1 MKKQLFFVVSL
12 MLTLVFSSCNKDL
25 TPLNES
31 NFKTTPNPLEVK
43 GGKVDATIT
52 GTFPVKYFAKNAT
65 VTVTPVLKL
74 NDSTEIKGTPATFQ
88 GEKVTGNNTT
98 IAYIAGGTYTMK
110 TSFDYVPAMENSKL
124 YLDFSVVTKKKTYT
138 LPRVHVADGVIGTE
152 MRTAKTFA
160 ATGAEG
166 PVYLNDKFQR
176 VIQEMQEADIL
187 FLIQQSDLRKSETKS
202 SDIVELTKKI
212 KSVTETT
219 NQQVSGLEILGYA
232 SPDGSVDLNT
242 NLAEKREKV
251 TVDFINK
258 ELKKIKS
265 TVKLDTKFTA
275 EDWEGFQKLME
286 SSNIQDKQVI
296 LSVLNMY
303 QDPEQREREIK
314 NLSAAFKTIAD
325 EILPQLRRSRLKL
338 TVDVTGKSD
347 VEIANLAKTDASKL
361 TVEELLYAGT
371 IATTVAEKAAVY
383 QKAVE
388 LYPSDA
394 RSFNNLGAALYQ
406 QGNVADAARYFAK
419 GLEIEP
425 KCPNLNYNAGLCA
438 LSQGDLAKA
447 EVFFGNAAGTKGNLS
462 NALGTISLIKG
473 DYVKASTLFGKTA
486 TNNAALAQIL
496 TGDYNAAR
504 NTLAAVANPD
514 ALTAYLGAVVGARTN
529 NRDAVFSNLK
539 TAVSLDKT
547 YGAKAKNDIEF
558 AKFFTEETFKS
569 IVG

>member
-1 MKKQLFFVVSL
+1 
-12 MLTLVFSSCNKDL
+12 
-25 TPLNES
+25 
-31 NFKTTPNPLEVK
+31 
-43 GGKVDATIT
+43 
-52 GTFPVKYFAKNAT
+52 
-65 VTVTPVLKL
+65 
-74 NDSTEIKGTPATFQ
+74 
-88 GEKVTGNNTT
+88 
-98 IAYIAGGTYTMK
+98 
-110 TSFDYVPAMENSKL
+110 
-124 YLDFSVVTKKKTYT
+124 
-138 LPRVHVADGVIGTE
+138 
-152 MRTAKTFA
+152 
-160 ATGAEG
+160 
-166 PVYLNDKFQR
+166 
-176 VIQEMQEADIL
+176 
-187 FLIQQSDLRKSETKS
+187 
-202 SDIVELTKKI
+202 
-212 KSVTETT
+212 
-219 NQQVSGLEILGYA
+219 
-232 SPDGSVDLNT
+232 
-242 NLAEKREKV
+242 
-251 TVDFINK
+251 
-258 ELKKIKS
+258 
-265 TVKLDTKFTA
+265 
-275 EDWEGFQKLME
+275 ME
-286 SSNIQDKQVI
+286 SSDIQDKQVM

-539 TAVSLDKT
+539 TAVGLDKS